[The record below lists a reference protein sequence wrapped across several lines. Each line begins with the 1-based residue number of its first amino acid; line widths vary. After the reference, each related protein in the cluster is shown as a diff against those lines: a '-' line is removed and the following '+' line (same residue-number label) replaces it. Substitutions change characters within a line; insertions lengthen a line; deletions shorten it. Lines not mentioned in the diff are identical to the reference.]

1 MKSEQSSDNE
11 IEFLD
16 RQAVTKNIPTKFNS
30 KNGHRNHLYSLNKI
44 KHLKIMQKI
53 LLETIET
60 KANENEILTAK
71 IGELTEKLNNT
82 PDIVEIKPNNETNL
96 TEIKELKRRLK
107 SSKTNE
113 MILLNRIKLL
123 KAKLNEQETGN
134 FLNLINNLIHIKE

>member
-1 MKSEQSSDNE
+1 
-11 IEFLD
+11 
-16 RQAVTKNIPTKFNS
+16 
-30 KNGHRNHLYSLNKI
+30 
-44 KHLKIMQKI
+44 MQKI

-82 PDIVEIKPNNETNL
+82 SDIIEIKPNNETNL

-107 SSKTNE
+107 SSKINE
-113 MILLNRIKLL
+113 MILLNEIKLL

-134 FLNLINNLIHIKE
+134 FLD